1 MLIRIRL
8 FLLLVL
14 LALVVVACGGSPTLA
29 VLPATY
35 DFGEIAANAPVT
47 TTLQVSNTGQGKLTI
62 DSITTSC
69 GCTTA
74 KVDETELA
82 PGATTNLTITIDPQ
96 AHPGLYGPLLR
107 VVYLQSNDPAQ
118 PEVEVPVTVEIL
130 DPKKES

>member
-1 MLIRIRL
+1 MFFRIR
-8 FLLLVL
+8 FILLIGL
-14 LALVVVACGGSPTLA
+14 LAVVLAACGGSPTLA

-35 DFGEIAANAPVT
+35 DFGEIAADAPVT
-47 TTLQVSNTGQGKLTI
+47 TTLQVSNMGQGKLTI

-82 PGATTNLTITIDPQ
+82 PGAVTNLTITFDPQ

-107 VVYLQSNDPAQ
+107 MVYLQSNDPAQ
-118 PEVEVPVTVEIL
+118 PEVEVPVSVEIL
-130 DPKKES
+130 DPNKES